1 MTKPTL
7 TEQID
12 RTTSTNV
19 TRIVTGEIIDVPA
32 HVANELTVFERD
44 PGLRE
49 TYTLLINEIPESTA
63 EDAAARI
70 LRQILN
76 AETPEEV
83 NAIWESTG
91 LMDKLDRPLRITKLR
106 RRPSDFKGLGAFLI
120 AEATDESTGEELVIT
135 TGAANALG
143 ALIKAYV
150 SDWLPAK
157 MVFRGEPVKSN
168 PGATVVVPE
177 FLAVRVGR

>member
-1 MTKPTL
+1 MTKRTL
-7 TEQID
+7 TETID
-12 RTTSTNV
+12 ATPSTEV

-49 TYTLLINEIPESTA
+49 TYTLLINEIPESTS
-63 EDAAARI
+63 EDAASRI

-76 AETPEEV
+76 ADTPEEV
-83 NAIWESTG
+83 NAIWEATG
-91 LMDKLDRPLRITKLR
+91 LLHRLDRPLLITKLR
-106 RRPSDFKGLGAFLI
+106 RRQSDFKGLGAFLI

-143 ALIKAYV
+143 ALIKAFV
-150 SDWLPAK
+150 SDWLPAR
-157 MVFRGEPVKSN
+157 MVFRSEPVKNN

-177 FLAVRVGR
+177 FRAVRVGR